1 MRCEGDELA
10 EEYCDDISL
19 WLKKNSD
26 YIKFSPSTI
35 ANNYTSRYIYFIL
48 VEKKIPQIEAEVDTK
63 IFLN

>member
-10 EEYCDDISL
+10 EEYRDDISL

-35 ANNYTSRYIYFIL
+35 ANNYTSRYIYLIL
-48 VEKKIPQIEAEVDTK
+48 VEKKFPKLKQKLILK
-63 IFLN
+63 FF